1 MWQPQVDFLAQRFRV
16 IRYDS
21 RGHGRSEA
29 PPQTYTLDRLGDD
42 LLAVLDAVGVERAHI
57 CGLSLGGMVALWLS
71 AYHPERVERAVSAN
85 TGARIG
91 TESSW
96 NERIAAVRSGGMR
109 AVRDL
114 VLARFLSERFR
125 SAHPDETQQ
134 IAEIVEAT
142 PADGYIAAC
151 AALRDAD
158 LHRALP
164 RVKVPVLIIAG
175 DLDEATPVALAREL
189 QGAIAGSGLTVLQG
203 AAHLSNVEQ
212 SEVFNDHVLS
222 FIGHS

>member
-1 MWQPQVDFLAQRFRV
+1 MWQPQVDVFAQRFRV

-29 PPQTYTLDRLGDD
+29 PAQAYTLDRLGDD

-71 AYHPERVERAVSAN
+71 AYHPDRIERAVFAN

-91 TESSW
+91 TEFSW
-96 NERIAAVRSGGMR
+96 DERIAAVRSGGMP
-109 AVRDL
+109 AVRDV

-125 SAHPDETQQ
+125 REHPDETQQ
-134 IAEIVEAT
+134 IADIFEAT
-142 PADGYIAAC
+142 PADGYIATC
-151 AALRDAD
+151 VALRDAD
-158 LHRALP
+158 LHRVLP
-164 RVKVPVLIIAG
+164 RVKVPALIIAG
-175 DLDEATPVALAREL
+175 DLDEATPVSLAREL
-189 QGAIAGSGLTVLQG
+189 HSAIAGSGLTVLQG

-212 SEVFNDHVLS
+212 PEVFNDHLFS
-222 FIGHS
+222 FLRLM